1 MVVRNEEANLA
12 PCLGS
17 VLPHVDEV
25 IIADTGST
33 DGTRDLIR
41 GLAHAEPLSMTL
53 DPANCHSLTPA
64 RNALYDLVTTEW
76 ILYLDADERI
86 TPGSGDMLRK
96 AANAPAP
103 GVDGFFGRWE
113 TFLPGQPGFEDYKL
127 FLFRRHLRKR
137 GLAHANVQLDIR
149 QRGGHAA
156 WMEEF
161 RIEHYP
167 SASLMPAKRDLY
179 WQRLQRAMQLEPGW
193 LRHNW
198 FAGYMCAQD
207 ARFAEAEQL
216 FAPLIDSR
224 SPLFPV
230 EGLNARMVS
239 VDMLAR
245 QGRTAAARHV
255 VTEAID
261 FAEMVANDFEVR
273 INRRIVPW
281 LTAAARQLDDGGA
294 APRAYRFSA

>member
-12 PCLGS
+12 ACLDS
-17 VLPHVDEV
+17 ALPHVDEV
-25 IIADTGST
+25 MIADTGST
-33 DGTRDLIR
+33 DATPDLIR
-41 GLAHAEPLSMTL
+41 KIAHAEPLSLTL

-64 RNALYDLVTTEW
+64 RNALYGLVTTEW

-96 AANAPAP
+96 AADAAAP

-156 WMEEF
+156 WMDGF
-161 RIEHYP
+161 CIEHYP

-239 VDMLAR
+239 IDMLAS
-245 QGRTAAARHV
+245 QGRMDAARRTV
-255 VTEAID
+255 SEAID
-261 FAEMVANDFEVR
+261 FATVVADDFEVR
-273 INRRIVPW
+273 VNRRILPW
-281 LTAAARQLDDGGA
+281 LTAAARQLNDGG

>member
-17 VLPHVDEV
+17 ALPHVDEV

-41 GLAHAEPLSMTL
+41 SIAHAEPLALTL

-64 RNALYDLVTTEW
+64 RNALYERVATEW

-86 TPGSGDMLRK
+86 SAGSGEMLRNAS
-96 AANAPAP
+96 AAAAT

-156 WMEEF
+156 WMDGF
-161 RIEHYP
+161 CIEHYP

-179 WQRLQRAMQLEPGW
+179 WRRLQRSMQLEPGW

-207 ARFAEAEQL
+207 ARFVEAQQL

-224 SPLFPV
+224 SHLFPV

-245 QGRTAAARHV
+245 QGRTLAARQMV
-255 VTEAID
+255 MEAID
-261 FAEMVANDFEVR
+261 FASMVAKDFEVQ
-273 INRRIVPW
+273 INRRILPW

-294 APRAYRFSA
+294 PHAYRFSA